1 MKVYKKIIKL
11 SLIFV
16 FLNLPIS
23 FANSKTIP
31 NSFADLAE
39 KLMPSVVNIASTQ
52 TIKTTSNPFKNFQ
65 FPPGSPFEDMFKE
78 FNRPT
83 ERQATALGS
92 GFIIDKKGIIV
103 TNNHVIQGAEDIIVS
118 VNGSIEYKAKVI
130 GTDPY
135 MDLAVLQI
143 ESDEKFE
150 PVSFGDSDNAR
161 IGDWVIAIGNPF
173 GFGGTVTSGIIS
185 SRNRDIGLT
194 RYDDFIQTDASI
206 NQGNSGGPLFNLD
219 GKVIGINTAIIAPGA
234 SGSIGIGF
242 AIPSNSASKVIDQLI
257 KFGETKRG
265 WLGVRIQEVTKEIA
279 EVEKL
284 EKPEGA
290 LVASVSE
297 NSPADKAGIK
307 AGDIILEFDG
317 KKINTMRALPK
328 LVAQTEVGKK
338 VQLKIW
344 RNRKLISKKVL
355 LGRLESSKEY
365 KAENKTEPDISKYVK
380 IENLKIS
387 VRNLNKKDIS
397 ERELPKNTT
406 GVVVTEIFQD
416 SPLMFVSINDV
427 IVEIQ
432 KKKVINSD
440 QFSNLVKETIDKGEK
455 TLYLAIYNSS
465 NQRSYITVRL
475 K

>member
-1 MKVYKKIIKL
+1 MKIYQKIIYFNWVLILLLL
-11 SLIFV
+11 SQT
-16 FLNLPIS
+16 
-23 FANSKTIP
+23 FANSKNIP
-31 NSFADLAE
+31 SSFADLAE
-39 KLMPSVVNIASTQ
+39 KLMPSVVNISSTQ
-52 TIKTTSNPFKNFQ
+52 TIKSSANPFPFE

-78 FNRPT
+78 FNKPT
-83 ERQATALGS
+83 ERKATALGS
-92 GFIIDKKGIIV
+92 GFIINKDGIVV

-118 VNGSIEYKAKVI
+118 VNGSTEYKAKVI

-143 ESDEKFE
+143 QSDEKFI

-161 IGDWVIAIGNPF
+161 VGDWVIAIGNPF

-219 GKVIGINTAIIAPGA
+219 GKVVGINTAIIAPGS

-242 AIPSNSASKVIDQLI
+242 AIPSNPASKVVDQLI
-257 KFGETKRG
+257 KYGETKRG

-284 EKPEGA
+284 EKPAGA

-297 NSPADKAGIK
+297 NSPADRAGVK

-317 KKINTMRALPK
+317 KEVDTMRKLPK
-328 LVAQTEVGKK
+328 LVAQTKVGKK
-338 VQLKIW
+338 VILKIW
-344 RNRKLISKKVL
+344 RNQKLISKRVL
-355 LGRLESSKEY
+355 LGRLESSNEF
-365 KAENKTEPDISKYVK
+365 KAEKKSEKDTSKFTK
-380 IENLKIS
+380 IEDLKIS
-387 VRNLNKKDIS
+387 VRDLTKDDIS
-397 ERELPKNTT
+397 KRGLPKKTQ
-406 GVVVTEIFQD
+406 GVVVTEIFEG
-416 SPLMFVSINDV
+416 SPLMFVAIDDV
-427 IVEIQ
+427 IVEMQ
-432 KKKVINSD
+432 KKKIANTK
-440 QFSNLVKETIDKGEK
+440 QLQNLVKETITKGAK

-465 NQRSYITVRL
+465 NQRSYITVKL